1 MSRFQAQT
9 TAPLEEELS
18 HLRERLGLRE
28 NQKAELLR
36 EIAELASWVVR
47 QAEAGRRIEARR
59 GRDVETLSSPAIERL
74 SRKQDAGLI
83 GRIDLTEAEVERLA
97 EILGR
102 GFSPTPALR
111 KALLRLSADSQGR
124 SVCRTIRAAMEN

>member
-18 HLRERLGLRE
+18 DLRERLGLRE

-36 EIAELASWVVR
+36 EIAELAAWVVR

-59 GRDVETLSSPAIERL
+59 GRDVETLRSPAIERL
-74 SRKQDAGLI
+74 SRKQAEGLA
-83 GRIDLTEAEVERLA
+83 GRIDLTQAEVERLA
-97 EILGR
+97 EILDS
-102 GFSPTPALR
+102 GFSPAPALR
-111 KALLRLSADSQGR
+111 KALSRLADPKRRPPQLRWKESA
-124 SVCRTIRAAMEN
+124 A

>member
-18 HLRERLGLRE
+18 DLRERLGLRE

-36 EIAELASWVVR
+36 EIAELAAWVVR
-47 QAEAGRRIEARR
+47 QVEAGRRIEARL
-59 GRDVETLSSPAIERL
+59 GRDVETLRSPAIERL
-74 SRKQDAGLI
+74 SRKQGEGLA
-83 GRIDLTEAEVERLA
+83 GRIDLTAAEAERLA
-97 EILGR
+97 EILDR

-111 KALLRLSADSQGR
+111 KALSRLADSKR
-124 SVCRTIRAAMEN
+124 RPPRLHWKETVA

>member
-18 HLRERLGLRE
+18 GLRERLGLRE

-36 EIAELASWVVR
+36 EIAELAAWVVR
-47 QAEAGRRIEARR
+47 QAEAGRRIEARL
-59 GRDVETLSSPAIERL
+59 GRDVETLRSPAIERL
-74 SRKQDAGLI
+74 SRKQDEGLA
-83 GRIDLTEAEVERLA
+83 GRIDLTEAEAERLA
-97 EILGR
+97 EILDR

-111 KALLRLSADSQGR
+111 KALSRLADPKRQPPR
-124 SVCRTIRAAMEN
+124 LHWKNTAA